1 MFSNFPKCAVTSGSP
16 GIPNVSTDRPSF
28 GATAKRENRPAR
40 VVSRCRRF
48 TSRTRPT
55 RPSRFCRSEE
65 NTFPAAFK
73 IFEST
78 KRACHHDYVFI
89 SEIRIYFPTC
99 IQPVDALRDWT
110 SRTHL
115 YLLSSPSFF
124 SFIRRTRIIDRW
136 KYRHGRSVTN
146 LFAETLLFL
155 YCWRI
160 NKYRRWQCLRSWNDT
175 REFDVILCWDKQ
187 TGGKKR
193 ERVVC
198 WIAFNRFLSRFNSA
212 KPGRLVKTGKNTIMF
227 F

>member
-1 MFSNFPKCAVTSGSP
+1 MNVLQFSRKCVVTSGSP
-16 GIPNVSTDRPSF
+16 GILNVSTARLSP

-40 VVSRCRRF
+40 IVSRCRRF

-99 IQPVDALRDWT
+99 IQLVDPLRDWT

-115 YLLSSPSFF
+115 YLLSSPSFLYTKDKDNWQLKISTWTIGIF
-124 SFIRRTRIIDRW
+124 SP
-136 KYRHGRSVTN
+136 KLNYALG
-146 LFAETLLFL
+146 
-155 YCWRI
+155 WRI
-160 NKYRRWQCLRSWNDT
+160 SKHRRWQRRLRSWNDT
-175 REFDVILCWDKQ
+175 REFDVILC
-187 TGGKKR
+187 
-193 ERVVC
+193 
-198 WIAFNRFLSRFNSA
+198 
-212 KPGRLVKTGKNTIMF
+212 
-227 F
+227 